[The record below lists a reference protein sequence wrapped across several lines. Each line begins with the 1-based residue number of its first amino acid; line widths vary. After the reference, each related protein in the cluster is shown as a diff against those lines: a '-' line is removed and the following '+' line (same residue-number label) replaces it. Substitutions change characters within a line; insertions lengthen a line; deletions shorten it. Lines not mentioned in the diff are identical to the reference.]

1 MIRMNKRAYDTFGVK
16 PGHTAVGGMPDDGL
30 YETGAPSTTALELR
44 DFGEEAN
51 SRLPGWGKEH
61 GRDKGV
67 EVAATYVMSNTNPT
81 GWPIQ
86 ALLGNNMHSGLF
98 IIPDNGDPEG
108 RFLYDPSGSY
118 MSREMGSGRALY
130 GSQVSPE
137 DYLQYQL
144 RDGPNVTVRKFAT
157 TPEEEAEI
165 IRRADEIGGG
175 GLARC
180 TTSVSE
186 AVSGVG
192 PFRGVEKTDWPVVL
206 DRQLRGLD
214 RHVDEATDLES
225 LRRVL
230 RKP

>member
-1 MIRMNKRAYDTFGVK
+1 MIRINKRGSVAFGGK
-16 PGHTAVGGMPDDGL
+16 PDDDL
-30 YETGAPSTTALELR
+30 YETGPRSTTALELR

-51 SRLPGWGKEH
+51 SRLPNRGAGH

-118 MSREMGSGRALY
+118 MSREIGSGRALY
-130 GSQVSPE
+130 GPEVSPE
-137 DYLQYQL
+137 DYLLYQL

-165 IRRADEIGGG
+165 IRRADEIGSGG
-175 GLARC
+175 WAGC

-206 DRQLRGLD
+206 DRQLRGLN
-214 RHVDEATDLES
+214 RHVGEATDLES

>member
-1 MIRMNKRAYDTFGVK
+1 MIRINKRAAPPFRGE
-16 PGHTAVGGMPDDGL
+16 PDDDL
-30 YETGAPSTTALELR
+30 YETGAKSTTALELR

-51 SRLPGWGKEH
+51 SRLPNWGRER
-61 GRDKGV
+61 GRDEGV
-67 EVAATYVMSNTNPT
+67 EVADTYVMSNTNPS

-98 IIPDNGDPEG
+98 IIPDNGDAEG

-118 MSREMGSGRALY
+118 MSKEMGSGRALY
-130 GSQVSPE
+130 GPEVSPE

-165 IRRADEIGGG
+165 IRRADENGGG
-175 GLARC
+175 GWADC
-180 TTSVSE
+180 TTLVSK

-192 PFRGVEKTDWPVVL
+192 PFRGVDETDWPVVL
-206 DRQLRGLD
+206 DRQLRGLN

-230 RKP
+230 KKP

>member
-1 MIRMNKRAYDTFGVK
+1 MIRNTRRGRSTFRGR
-16 PGHTAVGGMPDDGL
+16 TDDDL
-30 YETGAPSTTALELR
+30 YETGARSTTALELR

-51 SRLPGWGKEH
+51 SRLPNRGGGH

-118 MSREMGSGRALY
+118 VSREIGSGRALY
-130 GSQVSPE
+130 GPEVSPE

-165 IRRADEIGGG
+165 IRRADEIGSGG
-175 GLARC
+175 WAGC

-206 DRQLRGLD
+206 DRQLRGLN
-214 RHVDEATDLES
+214 RHVGEATDLES
-225 LRRVL
+225 LRRVP
-230 RKP
+230 RNP